1 MMLFYN
7 ISLRDMILASLFA
20 ALTGLGAFMVIPVY
34 PVPFTLQ
41 TLFTYLSAMLL
52 GRKIGT
58 LSQIIYIFL
67 GLIGLP
73 IYSAGKAGPGI
84 LFGPTGGYLWGFV
97 ISAYIMGTLVDKKN
111 LYKINRFIIVGAIGL
126 LIINI
131 CGALQLYIVTQLSL
145 KAVLLTG
152 VIPFIIG
159 DFIKIIIASLV
170 ANKLKLTLTLSKML

>member
-1 MMLFYN
+1 MLFN
-7 ISLRDMILASLFA
+7 SFSLRDMMLAPLFA
-20 ALTGLGAFMVIPVY
+20 ALTGLGALMVIPVY

-58 LSQIIYIFL
+58 LSQVIYILL
-67 GLIGLP
+67 GVIGLP
-73 IYSAGKAGPGI
+73 IFSAGKAGLGI
-84 LFGPTGGYLWGFV
+84 LLGPTGGYLWGFI
-97 ISAYIMGTLVDKKN
+97 ISAYTMGILVEKKN
-111 LYKINRFIIVGAIGL
+111 INKIKGFIVVGIIGLFII
-126 LIINI
+126 NF

-159 DFIKIIIASLV
+159 DFIKIVTASFIAH
-170 ANKLKLTLTLSKML
+170 KLKLTLTLNRMI